1 MPRSQFLFE
10 GFFFSPFFLRKNEEA
25 INTSTRFIVQMNK
38 QKGGNRPP
46 ATKEAKTPQRS
57 EKLREHESK
66 EKKAAN

>member
-1 MPRSQFLFE
+1 MPTSQFLFE
-10 GFFFSPFFLRKNEEA
+10 GVFFLFFFLRKLKK
-25 INTSTRFIVQMNK
+25 NK
-38 QKGGNRPP
+38 QKGGNRPL